1 MTTWIFGPLSMT
13 DPIIDLSPA
22 MSNPILLMLKRL
34 AAVLPQRKSRNNCGA
49 LLMMSLPAEL
59 SETHQDELQ
68 KGSAMPDL
76 KWLGYPRQPEAM
88 GPSPCNLSPPC

>member
-1 MTTWIFGPLSMT
+1 
-13 DPIIDLSPA
+13 

-34 AAVLPQRKSRNNCGA
+34 AAVLSQRKSRNNCGA

-59 SETHQDELQ
+59 LETHQDDLQ

-76 KWLGYPRQPEAM
+76 KWLGYARQPEAM
-88 GPSPCNLSPPC
+88 GPSLCNLPPLLNPSQFGFRWRH